1 MSEKISETSELFEI
15 ISDFGGKTSPNFP
28 ASSGQEAQ
36 KQRIA
41 IWGRSRC
48 AEGTKQG
55 GRRMWR
61 AP

>member
-1 MSEKISETSELFEI
+1 MSEKIFETSELFEI

-28 ASSGQEAQ
+28 ASSGQGLQ

-55 GRRMWR
+55 G
-61 AP
+61 